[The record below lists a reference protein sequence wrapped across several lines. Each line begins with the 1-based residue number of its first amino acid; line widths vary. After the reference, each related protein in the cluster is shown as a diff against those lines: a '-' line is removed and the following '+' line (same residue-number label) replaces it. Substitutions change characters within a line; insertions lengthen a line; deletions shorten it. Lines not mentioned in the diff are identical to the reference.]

1 MNKMPGN
8 VCLFV
13 SFRDV
18 DKGGCR
24 QANRLESRSEHN
36 VSSRASFYVPVFYWG
51 RLKKNYNKK
60 VKKRINVGR
69 AGHLEMT
76 QRLGLSPKG
85 CRLLF
90 D

>member
-51 RLKKNYNKK
+51 RLKKKLKQESKEENKCRSRRPLGNDAK
-60 VKKRINVGR
+60 VR
-69 AGHLEMT
+69 AVA
-76 QRLGLSPKG
+76 
-85 CRLLF
+85 
-90 D
+90 